1 MKISV
6 REVAIELAAEKSG
19 KFDAVDFDKLPYWKQ
34 ITYEVEAAKII
45 RIMNRL
51 VKNKR

>member
-19 KFDAVDFDKLPYWKQ
+19 KFDEVKFEDLPYWKQ

-45 RIMNRL
+45 RIMSRL
-51 VKNKR
+51 IKNKK